1 MFLVFLSSDGLQPVE
16 FDLNE
21 SKAVGSRNREWFFR
35 SEVRAGVGNAAG
47 KVAIVIE
54 NIAAILSVVFLR
66 IEFFLIVAA
75 EMADRFRNH
84 ISFPPPVVFGY
95 DKLPG
100 IGQLCL

>member
-1 MFLVFLSSDGLQPVE
+1 ME

-21 SKAVGSRNREWFFR
+21 SKAVGSRNEEWFFR
-35 SEVRAGVGNAAG
+35 SEVRASVGDTAG
-47 KVAIVIE
+47 TVAVVVE
-54 NIAAILSVVFLR
+54 NIAAILSVVFIR

-75 EMADRFRNH
+75 EAADRFSSH
-84 ISFPPPVVFGY
+84 ISFPPPVVFVD

>member
-1 MFLVFLSSDGLQPVE
+1 ME

-21 SKAVGSRNREWFFR
+21 IKAVGSRNEEWFFR
-35 SEVRAGVGNAAG
+35 SEVRASVGDTAG
-47 KVAIVIE
+47 IVAVAIE
-54 NIAAILSVVFLR
+54 NIAAILSVVFVR

-75 EMADRFRNH
+75 EAADRFSSH

-95 DKLPG
+95 GKLPG